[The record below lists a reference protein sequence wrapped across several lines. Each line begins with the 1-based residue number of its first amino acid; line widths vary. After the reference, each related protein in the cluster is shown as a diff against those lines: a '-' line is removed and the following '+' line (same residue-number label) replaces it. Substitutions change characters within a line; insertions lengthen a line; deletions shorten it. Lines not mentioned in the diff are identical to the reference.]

1 MSFDAQALTR
11 AGKLVIPAILL
22 SILVTIVFGSFI
34 LILPAQHHQ
43 WTTIWRVPILIAAA
57 GALALIIAGPPYS
70 TMRPWVMDGLA
81 AVLSL
86 ASAISGIGITLLFAY
101 GLELQIAE
109 YRGSVD
115 SFIYQMTNPIALWYL
130 LCFAIIPVLP
140 GAAGLWIARTRLRK
154 VGRVSLAGMAS
165 RFSKLGLGLSAI
177 LGVTIAVAALY
188 RRAMWP

>member
-11 AGKLVIPAILL
+11 AGKLVFPAILL
-22 SILVTIVFGSFI
+22 SILVTILFGSFI
-34 LILPAQHHQ
+34 LILPPHHHE

-57 GALALIIAGPPYS
+57 GAVALVIAGPPYS

-86 ASAISGIGITLLFAY
+86 ASSISGIGITLLFAY
-101 GLELQIAE
+101 GLNLQIAE

-115 SFIYQMTNPIALWYL
+115 SFIYQMTNPMALLYL

-140 GAAGLWIARTRLRK
+140 GAAGLWIARKRLRE

-165 RFSKLGLGLSAI
+165 RFSKLGLGLSAM
-177 LGVTIAVAALY
+177 LAVTVAVAALY
-188 RRAMWP
+188 RRAMWQ

>member
-11 AGKLVIPAILL
+11 AGKLVISALLL
-22 SILVTIVFGSFI
+22 SIFVAILFGSFI
-34 LILPAQHHQ
+34 LMLPPQNHE
-43 WTTIWRVPILIAAA
+43 WTTIWRVPIVIAAA
-57 GALALIIAGPPYS
+57 GALAIVMARPPYS
-70 TMRPWVMDGLA
+70 TMRPWVMDGFA
-81 AVLSL
+81 AVLSV

-115 SFIYQMTNPIALWYL
+115 SFIYQMTHPMALLYL

-140 GAAGLWIARTRLRK
+140 GAFGLWIARKRLRE

-165 RFSKLGLGLSAI
+165 RFSKLGLGLSAM
-177 LGVTIAVAALY
+177 LGVTIAVAAVY